1 MEREKY
7 ACAGKAFA
15 CVVSSNLLLC
25 GPGWQSRQGLPYQL
39 WYADNSRNNTRQ
51 LQAEPD
57 IKMTFYP
64 GENYQA

>member
-1 MEREKY
+1 V
-7 ACAGKAFA
+7 CVCVC